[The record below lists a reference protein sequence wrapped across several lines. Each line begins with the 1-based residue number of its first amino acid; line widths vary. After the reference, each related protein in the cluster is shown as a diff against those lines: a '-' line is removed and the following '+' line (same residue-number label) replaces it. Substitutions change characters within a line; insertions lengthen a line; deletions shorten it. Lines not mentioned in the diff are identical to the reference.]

1 MELIWYP
8 KCSTCQKAYKH
19 LKELGIEVTLRHIVE
34 ETPTKEEIHTFIKNY
49 DQGIKPFFNTAGKVY
64 KELGLKDK
72 IKDMSIE
79 EACELLASNGML
91 IKRPL
96 LIHDGQIIVGYKKE
110 QYDALKK
117 G

>member
-72 IKDMSIE
+72 IKDMSVE

-110 QYDALKK
+110 RYDALK

>member
-1 MELIWYP
+1 MEFIWYP

-19 LKELGIEVTLRHIVE
+19 LKELGIDVTLRHIVE
-34 ETPTKEEIHTFIKNY
+34 ETPSVEELQTFIENY
-49 DQGIKPFFNTAGKVY
+49 DQGIKPFFNTSGKVY

-72 IKDMSIE
+72 VKDMSVE

-96 LIHDGQIIVGYKKE
+96 LIAGNQVVVGYKKE
-110 QYDALKK
+110 QYVALK

>member
-72 IKDMSIE
+72 IKDMSVE
-79 EACELLASNGML
+79 EACELLASSGML

-110 QYDALKK
+110 QYDALK